1 MKMILIVFENF
12 RFKGLANK
20 GKKPLGSYEKIEP
33 RGYIFWTFTVFS
45 LLTFSLSCA
54 QNSNR
59 TNRKQFDPEVCN
71 SQIEQ
76 RTADINDLG
85 LIDSDNASEYSISG
99 TCERDGSE
107 VKIYI
112 EGYPLDQPPTCNRG
126 QWKISVDITGIV
138 NKKERIQVAVSQT
151 GNSGLL
157 CKNTTNHFI
166 CPQGYIGVPEFSNFT
181 GSAFCVMKYEAKVPS
196 GTSLGSPYNRPTL
209 KAEAIARG
217 VLIKGISE
225 ENAINY
231 CKENGIGYKLITNDE
246 WNTIARHIE
255 SVDVNW
261 SKKTTRIQTGNQL
274 NIGSISG
281 IKTSSNDDDINDERW
296 SLNKRTHKLPNNEY
310 IWDFSGNLGEL
321 VQHNISSLPTTYTG
335 YIYNLPTSLKN
346 LFGPRED
353 YTILDDRERINRFAG
368 LGYMQGSRFS
378 GAILRGGS
386 NNRTAGI
393 FSVDTTFEKDRT
405 LRPNI
410 GFRCTYNP

>member
-1 MKMILIVFENF
+1 MKIILIVFKIF
-12 RFKGLANK
+12 RFKSLVTLL
-20 GKKPLGSYEKIEP
+20 PS
-33 RGYIFWTFTVFS
+33 GYIFWFFSVFS

-54 QNSNR
+54 QNSAR
-59 TNRKQFDPEVCN
+59 RPHQQFDPEVCN
-71 SQIEQ
+71 SQIE
-76 RTADINDLG
+76 RKTADINDLD

-99 TCERDGSE
+99 TCERNGSE

-126 QWKISVDITGIV
+126 KWKISVDITGIINQKRRV
-138 NKKERIQVAVSQT
+138 QVAVSQT

-166 CPQGYIGVPEFSNFT
+166 CPKGYIGVPELSDFT
-181 GSAFCVMKYEAKVPS
+181 DSAFCAMKYEAKVPS

-209 KAEAIARG
+209 KAEAIATG
-217 VLIKGISE
+217 VLISGISE

-231 CKENGIGYKLITNDE
+231 CRENGIGYTLIKNEE

-261 SKKTTRIQTGNQL
+261 SNKTTRIQSGNRL

-281 IKTSSNDDDINDERW
+281 IKKSSDDDDINDDRW
-296 SLNKRTHKLPNNEY
+296 SLHKRTHKLPNNEY
-310 IWDFSGNLGEL
+310 IWDFAGNLSEL
-321 VQHNISSLPTTYTG
+321 VQHNISNLPTTYTG
-335 YIYNLPTSLKN
+335 YIYNLPSSLKS

-353 YTILDDRERINRFAG
+353 YTTLDDRERINSFAG
-368 LGYMQGSRFS
+368 LGYMQGSRFA
-378 GAILRGGS
+378 GVILRGGS

-393 FSVDTTFEKDRT
+393 FSVDTSFTKDRT